1 MNKSK
6 LLFSIPLFVLA
17 SQAFAVTEQLDF
29 YANGNRHS
37 TSGQLKDFK
46 NITKYKNYL
55 IINDA
60 QQDSYVTLNKKNP
73 YFITYNEQPLDF
85 NSVLE
90 RHKNEKITI
99 NGKEYKL
106 IDVQNNGVVVQKD
119 QDSEEYTLIKN
130 VEDISFKKNWLREQ
144 EKGLK
149 VYFQNDLNNEDLLSY
164 SQIENGLNYKN
175 KYQVEL
181 VDDKNLDLTH
191 YIQIDNGTNKVFENI
206 NVSFFLSDINVN
218 KSPIMFKGNMMAMQS
233 RAIESDMVEKPEF
246 QNTDLDNIK
255 VISLKSPITIFP
267 NMNKINFEEKKFN
280 YEEISK
286 INIDIKNYLPSIRL
300 DLALKFEQDSKNIE
314 EYKNQLKSSIKNN
327 LDEQKYKFQDYI
339 VIKNKDKIF
348 PAGNLDVYQGADRKL
363 IVSDNIGYSEN
374 KDLEI
379 LKKSNSDLE
388 IIDFNLDIDKI
399 NKPITLMN
407 SQQLQNQYYVYFKDF
422 TINNKSNRNYN
433 FMYNGHKYEIKSKEK
448 VVITVELTKAS

>member
-6 LLFSIPLFVLA
+6 ILFSIPLLLLA
-17 SQAFAVTEQLDF
+17 SQAFAVTQQLDF

-37 TSGQLKDFK
+37 TSGQLKDLK
-46 NITKYKNYL
+46 NVIKYRNYL

-73 YFITYNEQPLDF
+73 YFITFNEQPLDL

-119 QDSEEYTLIKN
+119 PDSEEYTLIKN

-149 VYFQNDLNNEDLLSY
+149 VYFQDDLKNEDSLSY
-164 SQIENGLNYKN
+164 SQIENGLNYSN
-175 KYQVEL
+175 KYQIEL
-181 VDDKNLDLTH
+181 VDNKTLDLTH
-191 YIQIDNGTNKVFENI
+191 YIQIDNGTNKIFENI

-218 KSPIMFKGNMMAMQS
+218 RRPVMFRQ
-233 RAIESDMVEKPEF
+233 DMVSMKSMGSNIQEIEKPEF
-246 QNTDLDNIK
+246 QNADLDNIK

-267 NMNKINFEEKKFN
+267 NMNKINFEEKRFN
-280 YEEISK
+280 YEEVSK
-286 INIDIKNYLPSIRL
+286 INIDIKNYLPSIPL
-300 DLALKFEQDSKNIE
+300 ETALKFEQDSAKVE
-314 EYKNQLKSSIKNN
+314 EYKNQLKASIKNN

-339 VIKNKDKIF
+339 VIKNKDKVF
-348 PAGNLDVYQGADRKL
+348 PAGNLDIYQGPERKL

-388 IIDFNLDIDKI
+388 ISDFNLDIDKV
-399 NKPITLMN
+399 NKPIKLIN
-407 SQQLQNQYYVYFKDF
+407 NQQLQNQYYVYFKDF
-422 TINNKSNRNYN
+422 TINNKSDRNYN

-448 VVITVELTKAS
+448 VVITLELKKAS